1 MAEYNR
7 AIKPRHVCLKLVDK
21 DDDEV
26 PLTVKSI
33 EELEIANFLYLK
45 GIEFIYEDKYV
56 GPLPKQWESWDD
68 DPRGYRPDFHLIKKK
83 NRLYLKFLQYSY
95 FLQYQLPQ
103 QLLMPRLSYL

>member
-1 MAEYNR
+1 MNKFFLNYIHRYKNIFKDINSMAEYNR

-56 GPLPKQWESWDD
+56 ITKQWKV
-68 DPRGYRPDFHLIKKK
+68 GMMIHVI
-83 NRLYLKFLQYSY
+83 
-95 FLQYQLPQ
+95 
-103 QLLMPRLSYL
+103 